1 MIIGAKHIIGDFSK
15 LSDIDLYDAMEE
27 SIQHVRAQAVAN
39 ADAIKNTGALSES
52 IFAETIPRKNGA
64 RGICWTNSKYADYVE
79 FGTGKKGQE
88 NHAGISP
95 MVTPMY
101 RMTPWWIHES
111 DIDREL
117 AEKYGWFHIDT
128 PEGRFYQCTGQPAK
142 PFMYPALQDSTEF
155 IEKIFAEKINE
166 AMK

>member
-1 MIIGAKHIIGDFSK
+1 MIVGAKKIIGDFSK
-15 LSDIDLYDAMEE
+15 LSDMDLYDAMKE
-27 SIQHVRAQAVAN
+27 SIEHVRSQAEAN
-39 ADAIKNTGALSES
+39 ADAIKNTGELAGS
-52 IFAETIPRKNGA
+52 IFAETIPRRNGV
-64 RGICWTNSKYADYVE
+64 RGICWTNKPYAEYVE

-95 MVTPMY
+95 MVTPVY
-101 RMTPWWIHES
+101 HVTPWWIHES